1 MNAVIGAPG
10 TAITMV
16 VPAEISDVR
25 LDVYLTQQLPQ
36 YSRNFFQ
43 RLIKDGL
50 IELNDTIVV
59 RSSQPVK
66 SFDRICIKFPQ
77 KLIMQPEE
85 VVERVKEANLAI
97 DVVAEHEHF
106 LIIDKPAGLLVHA
119 PSDRSTA
126 VTLVDWLLLNY
137 PDLATVGYN
146 ERPGIVHRLDK
157 DTSGLLVVPRT
168 AYAHAAFSKLFKDRA
183 IQKLYHAVV
192 EGHPALYGSIDMA
205 IGRGP
210 SGIKMATFPAIY
222 ADPSMN
228 TGMLR
233 RPRARHAITHF
244 RVLRYFDA
252 HSLVEARLVTGRT
265 HQIRV
270 HFAGI
275 GHPIVGDPVYGKK
288 SKFIK
293 RQALHAYSLSF
304 MFDGKSYTFTK
315 EVPSDFQQLLTHL
328 KPHAYAKHMPN
339 LIHR

>member
-1 MNAVIGAPG
+1 MRSVIGAPG
-10 TAITMV
+10 TAVTMV
-16 VPAEISDVR
+16 VPEVMSGMR

-50 IELNDTIVV
+50 IQLNDTVV
-59 RSSQPVK
+59 ARSSMPVK
-66 SFDRICIKFPQ
+66 SFDRICVRFPE
-77 KLIMQPEE
+77 KHIMQPEA
-85 VVERVKEANLAI
+85 VVERVKEADLAI
-97 DVVAEHEHF
+97 EVVAEHEHF
-106 LIIDKPAGLLVHA
+106 LIINKPAGLLVHA

-183 IQKLYHAVV
+183 IQKIYHAVV
-192 EGHPALYGSIDMA
+192 EGHPASNGSIDMA
-205 IGRGP
+205 IGRSP
-210 SGIKMATFPAIY
+210 SGIKMATFPAVY

-233 RPRARHAITHF
+233 RPRARHAVTHF
-244 RVLRYFDA
+244 RVLRYFDE

-270 HFAGI
+270 HFASL
-275 GHPIVGDPVYGKK
+275 GHPVVGDSVYGKK

-304 MFDGKSYTFTK
+304 MFDGKSYSFTK
-315 EVPSDFQQLLTHL
+315 EVPSDFQKLLTHL
-328 KPHAYAKHMPN
+328 KPHAHAED
-339 LIHR
+339 L